1 MLSVM
6 LVVAALYF
14 AREVFIPL
22 ALALLFTF
30 LLAPLVIRLRHW
42 HVGRVPSVLIVVLS
56 AFILVG
62 TIGGLMVSQMVD
74 LANKLP
80 DYEKN
85 IHKKLQSLN
94 LQNRGVMA
102 RFSKTFTDL
111 RKDLAPPV
119 VPSQTQTRQEGEVPQ
134 PVAVE
139 IHGSFTPMQVL
150 RTVLGSVLGI
160 FVTSFIVIVFVIFML
175 IEREDL
181 RDRLIRLI
189 GIGKLNVTTQLLDD
203 AGHRVSRYLLMQ
215 LIVNVSYG
223 VPIGLGLFLIGIPN
237 PILWGVLA
245 ALFRYI
251 PYAGAW
257 IAASMPIALALAV
270 DPDWTKPLLTLGLFA
285 VMEIIV
291 ANVVEPWLYGA
302 STGITPLAV
311 LAAAVFW
318 TWLWGPV
325 GLLLST
331 PLTVCLV
338 SMGRYIPN
346 FSFLNILLGDEPVLA
361 PEARFYQRMLAM
373 DQEDAVEL
381 AEEFLREKPLVELY
395 DAMIIPAL
403 GMAEQDRQRETI
415 DEEKYSAILQNVRF
429 LVDDLA
435 DYNDEV
441 VRRIEGGQP
450 EYSRLDPASEQ
461 VEFKS
466 QTPTAYCIPARNE
479 ADAIVATMLAQLLE
493 QKKIAVKTLPAS
505 TFTIEKAN
513 LIKDENVSLVCV
525 SAVAPCGLLHARH
538 LCKRLASE
546 LPHSGILAGLWN
558 EKLEPKDIQS
568 RFPMVPP
575 DNILTSL
582 KQALE
587 RIPPMASTSSERSTR
602 PVPPA
607 GIPLL
612 EHAK

>member
-42 HVGRVPSVLIVVLS
+42 HVGRAPSVLIVVLS
-56 AFILVG
+56 AFVMVG

-85 IHKKLQSLN
+85 IHKKIQSLN
-94 LQNRGVMA
+94 FQNSGVMA
-102 RFSKTFTDL
+102 RFSKTFADL
-111 RKDLAPPV
+111 RKDLAPPTA
-119 VPSQTQTRQEGEVPQ
+119 PPQTQPRQEGEVPQ

-139 IHGSFTPMQVL
+139 IRSFTPMQIL
-150 RTVLGSVLGI
+150 RTVLGSLLGMLI
-160 FVTSFIVIVFVIFML
+160 TSFIVIVFVIFML

-189 GIGKLNVTTQLLDD
+189 GTGKLNVTTQLLDD

-215 LIVNVSYG
+215 LIVNVTYG

-237 PILWGVLA
+237 PILWGLLA
-245 ALFRYI
+245 ALLRYI

-257 IAASMPIALALAV
+257 IAASMPFALALAV

-291 ANVVEPWLYGA
+291 ANVIEPWLYGA

-311 LAAAVFW
+311 LTAAVFW

-338 SMGRYIPN
+338 SMGRYIPKFN
-346 FSFLNILLGDEPVLA
+346 FLNILLGDEPVLT

-373 DQEDAVEL
+373 DQEDAAEL
-381 AEEFLREKPLVELY
+381 AEEFLRERSLVELY
-395 DAMIIPAL
+395 DAIIIPAL
-403 GMAEQDRQRETI
+403 SMAEQDRQRGSV
-415 DEEKYSAILQNVRF
+415 DDEKYHAILQNVRF
-429 LVDDLA
+429 FVDDLA
-435 DYNDEV
+435 DYNEEL
-441 VRRIEGGQP
+441 RGGTEEGQMK
-450 EYSRLDPASEQ
+450 YSPVSPAGGTM
-461 VEFKS
+461 EFKS
-466 QTPTAYCIPARNE
+466 PNPTAFCIPARNE
-479 ADAIVATMLAQLLE
+479 ADEIAATMLAQLLD
-493 QKKIAVKTLPAS
+493 QRKVAVKTLPAS
-505 TFTIEKAN
+505 TFTVEKAN
-513 LIKDENVSLVCV
+513 LVKDENVSLVCV

-538 LCKRLASE
+538 LCKRLGSE
-546 LPHSGILAGLWN
+546 LPETNILVGLWN

-568 RFPMVPP
+568 RFPTVPP

-582 KQALE
+582 KQAVE
-587 RIPPMASTSSERSTR
+587 RILPMVSTSSVRSTQ
-602 PVPPA
+602 PASPA
-607 GIPLL
+607 GIPRL